1 LRAGRLKHD
10 YPHSWRSKKPIIF
23 RNTPQWFVHM
33 DKDFGD
39 GTTLRSRALK
49 GIDDTRFVP
58 ASGQNRLR
66 GMIEDRPDW
75 VLSRQ
80 RAWGVPICVFADADG
95 NVLVDEAVNARIL
108 EAFETEG
115 ADAWFAEGARERFLG
130 NLASDPKWI
139 QVTDIL
145 DVWFDSGCTHVF
157 TLEDRPDLK
166 WPADVYLE
174 GSDQHRGWFHSSLL
188 ESCATRGR
196 APYDA
201 VITHGFTMAEDGR
214 KMSKSLNNQV
224 FPQDVMKESGADIL
238 RLWVMNTDYWEDQRL
253 GKTVIKTNIDAYRKL
268 RNTIRWML
276 GTLAH
281 DTGESVAH
289 AELPE
294 LERLMLDRL
303 V

>member
-1 LRAGRLKHD
+1 VPLIAGDHVTDDAGTGFVHTAPGHGREDFEAWMDAARDLEARGISSAIPFTVDDAGYYTKDAPGLGPDREGGAARVIDDKGKKGDANQAVITALIEAGNLFARGRLKHD

-130 NLASDPKWI
+130 NSPAIRNGSRSP
-139 QVTDIL
+139 T
-145 DVWFDSGCTHVF
+145 FSMSGSIRAVPMSLRSKTAR
-157 TLEDRPDLK
+157 TSNGRPMSISK
-166 WPADVYLE
+166 APTSTAA
-174 GSDQHRGWFHSSLL
+174 GSIPR
-188 ESCATRGR
+188 C
-196 APYDA
+196 
-201 VITHGFTMAEDGR
+201 
-214 KMSKSLNNQV
+214 SK
-224 FPQDVMKESGADIL
+224 A
-238 RLWVMNTDYWEDQRL
+238 
-253 GKTVIKTNIDAYRKL
+253 
-268 RNTIRWML
+268 
-276 GTLAH
+276 
-281 DTGESVAH
+281 AH
-289 AELPE
+289 ARPRAL
-294 LERLMLDRL
+294 
-303 V
+303 